1 MTWWGGGL
9 GGDLLFEYL
18 IKTEPLKYSHPHSL
32 LPNPSRVP
40 LMRGNI
46 IKAGRCHKGFAII
59 YIRSVTCII
68 SLEQAFMTS
77 TGAICHVIVIIVIIL
92 IV

>member
-1 MTWWGGGL
+1 ML
-9 GGDLLFEYL
+9 NKHRNY
-18 IKTEPLKYSHPHSL
+18 KYFTPPPS
-32 LPNPSRVP
+32 NPPRVH
-40 LMRGNI
+40 LMNI
-46 IKAGRCHKGFAII
+46 ILKAGRCHKGFAII